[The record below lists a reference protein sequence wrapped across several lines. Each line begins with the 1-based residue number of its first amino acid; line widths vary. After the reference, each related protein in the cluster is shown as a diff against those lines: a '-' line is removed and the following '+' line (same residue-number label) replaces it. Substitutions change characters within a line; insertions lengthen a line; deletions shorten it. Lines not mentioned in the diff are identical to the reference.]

1 MGQLFGSIIVLALF
15 AFFYSKGS
23 EKSAGKKTSIKL
35 DLSPPA
41 NSTSK
46 DLPSNPTFSQ
56 EPSTKSVSSTLREG
70 THSHTGE
77 FVRSTK
83 GFIPTDR
90 CECGGQWVKH
100 ENKKTGGRFFGCS
113 RYPTCDNTRDKQQ
126 TKNFCSNG
134 HARNSQNTAY
144 NSDGSRRC
152 LICRPYPQE
161 TSEGYFLKS
170 STEYVSSKPNTNR
183 FDQVCKNGH
192 KRTEENTYFRPN
204 GERECRICRKQA
216 RY

>member
-1 MGQLFGSIIVLALF
+1 MEGLIASVFALGLIAYFISKASGRGSITKTTVEITSASVD
-15 AFFYSKGS
+15 KVHRVNS
-23 EKSAGKKTSIKL
+23 EPRPLGFK
-35 DLSPPA
+35 
-41 NSTSK
+41 K
-46 DLPSNPTFSQ
+46 DLNSITSTGKTNTFS
-56 EPSTKSVSSTLREG
+56 T
-70 THSHTGE
+70 TGE
-77 FVRSTK
+77 FVRSTE

-126 TKNFCSNG
+126 AKNFCSNG

-152 LICRPYPQE
+152 LICRPYPRE
-161 TSEGYFLKS
+161 NSERYLPKKRS
-170 STEYVSSKPNTNR
+170 EYVSSKPSTNR
-183 FDQVCKNGH
+183 SKQVCKNGH
-192 KRTEENTYFRPN
+192 KRTEENTYIRPN

-216 RY
+216 RS